1 MENEGLVPPWKLFF
15 FFQIMEAIITVSLLI
30 IGSLA
35 VFVFYVNLSLGGYR
49 FWLVLYMSG
58 ESKQNVHLIFP
69 TPAMRLTPDFL
80 KLLEDC
86 TKQKSYC
93 LNFWSK

>member
-1 MENEGLVPPWKLFF
+1 MKIWYLPESF

-30 IGSLA
+30 IGSLV
-35 VFVFYVNLSLGGYR
+35 VFVFYVNLSLGGYH

-80 KLLEDC
+80 KLLEGC

-93 LNFWSK
+93 LNF

>member
-1 MENEGLVPPWKLFF
+1 MKIWYLPESFF

-30 IGSLA
+30 IGFLA
-35 VFVFYVNLSLGGYR
+35 VFVFYVNLSLGGYH

-69 TPAMRLTPDFL
+69 TPAMRLTPHFL

-93 LNFWSK
+93 LNF